1 MVIVALIFIAVL
13 LAGVPVFIALA
24 ASSFIYTHF
33 IAGLPDF
40 VILHRMAGGID
51 SFPLLAVPF
60 FILAGNLM
68 NSAGITNRI
77 YDFAVASAGWM
88 RGGLAQVNIIGS
100 VIFAGMSGTA
110 IADAAGLGTIEIK
123 AMKDHG
129 YSTEFAVGVTAASS
143 TLGPII
149 PPSLPF
155 VIYGMMGNVSI
166 GALFLGGVIPGLVM
180 TAFMMGYV
188 YYCAR
193 KYNMG
198 RDQAFRLRTLGLTF
212 VAAAPA
218 LLTPA
223 IIIGGMTFGWFTPT
237 EAAVA
242 ACAWAIIL
250 GLFLYKTLN
259 LKMFYKITMDT
270 VETTAGVLLIV
281 GAASLFGW
289 VLTTT
294 RVTEYTTEAL
304 LALTDNRYLIL
315 VLSNILLLIVGCF
328 LEPIASISILVPVL
342 MPVILKVGIDPVHF
356 GVMMTLNLMV
366 GLLHPPLGMVL
377 FVLARISRLSVERTT
392 MAILPWLI
400 PLLGSLIAITFIPE
414 LTLWLPRVFGLVK

>member
-1 MVIVALIFIAVL
+1 MTLLIFVFLVVL
-13 LAGVPVFIALA
+13 IAGVPVFIALA
-24 ASSFIYTHF
+24 GSSLIYTHF
-33 IAGLPDF
+33 LAGIPDF

-77 YDFAVASAGWM
+77 YDFAVALCGWM
-88 RGGLAQVNIIGS
+88 RGGLAHVNIIGS

-129 YSTEFAVGVTAASS
+129 YGTEFSVGVTAASA

-155 VIYGMMGNVSI
+155 VIYGMMANVSI
-166 GALFLGGVIPGLVM
+166 GALFMGGFIPGAVM
-180 TAFMMGYV
+180 TIFMMLYV
-188 YYCAR
+188 TYCAR

-198 RDQAFRLRTLGLTF
+198 RDQLFNWKVLGLTF
-212 VAAAPA
+212 IAALPP

-223 IIIGGMTFGWFTPT
+223 IIMGGMTFGWFTPT
-237 EAAVA
+237 EAAIA
-242 ACAWAIIL
+242 ACAWAMIL
-250 GLFLYKTLN
+250 GVFLYRSLSFKQ
-259 LKMFYKITMDT
+259 FYKVTLDT

-294 RVTEYTTEAL
+294 RITEYAAEAL
-304 LALTDNRYLIL
+304 LSYTSNRYVILLLIN
-315 VLSNILLLIVGCF
+315 VLLLIVGCF

-342 MPVILKVGIDPVHF
+342 MPVITKVGIDPVHF
-356 GVMMTLNLMV
+356 GVVMTLNLMI

-377 FVLARISRLSVERTT
+377 FVLARIAKMSIERTT

-400 PLLGSLIAITFIPE
+400 PLLASLVAITLIPE
-414 LTLWLPRVFGLVK
+414 LTLWLPRAVGLIK